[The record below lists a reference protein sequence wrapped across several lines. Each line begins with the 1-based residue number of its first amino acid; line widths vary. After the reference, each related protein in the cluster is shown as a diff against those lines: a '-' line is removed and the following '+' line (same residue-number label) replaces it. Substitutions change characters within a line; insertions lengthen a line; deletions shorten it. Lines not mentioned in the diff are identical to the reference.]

1 MSDHHLGILNT
12 PLTLPCGVVLPN
24 RLCKAAMTEG
34 LAGPDGLPNQRHERL
49 YRTWARGGVG
59 LQITGNVMVDGNHLE
74 RPGNVILD
82 RIPDASARARY
93 RAWTDAATAEGGHLW
108 MQISHAGRQTQKAV
122 NPHPK
127 SASDVMLGLPGGQF
141 ARPQPLTGEEIHAL
155 IGRYADAAAVARESG
170 FNGVQVHAAHG
181 YLISQF
187 LSPMTNRRRD
197 EWGGSLENRA
207 RFLRA
212 IVAAT
217 RAKTG
222 RDFAVSVK
230 LNSSDFQKGGFGADD
245 ARQVVAWLEADGVDL
260 IELSGG
266 TYEQPRMLEL
276 AGLEPVEEIR
286 LRPSTRQ
293 REAFFLAFA
302 SELKDVVRVPLMVTG
317 GFRTAQGMV
326 EAIRDDGIAM
336 IGLGRPLCG
345 DPLCTRA
352 LLREGTDLPRYERR
366 LGNPGHFFGVDSPVK
381 LVKAIASFAVM
392 AWYYDQIVLMAD
404 GLPNDSDP
412 ATFRRFI
419 ALQRGQA
426 AWLKARRELLA
437 DTTAR

>member
-1 MSDHHLGILNT
+1 
-12 PLTLPCGVVLPN
+12 VV
-24 RLCKAAMTEG
+24 
-34 LAGPDGLPNQRHERL
+34 
-49 YRTWARGGVG
+49 
-59 LQITGNVMVDGNHLE
+59 VDGDHLE

-82 RIPDASARARY
+82 RAMGPAELARF
-93 RAWTDAATAEGGHLW
+93 RAWADAARAEGGHVW

-127 SASDVMLGLPGGQF
+127 SASDVKLGLPGGQF
-141 ARPQPLTGEEIHAL
+141 ARPTPLTGEEIRAL
-155 IGRYADAAAVARESG
+155 VDRYAAAAAVAREAG
-170 FNGVQVHAAHG
+170 FDGVQVHAAHG

-187 LSPMTNRRRD
+187 LSPMTNRRTD

-217 RAKTG
+217 RSKTG
-222 RDFAVSVK
+222 RDFAISVK

-286 LRPSTRQ
+286 LRASTRQ

-302 SELKDVVRVPLMVTG
+302 SELRDVVRVPLMVTG
-317 GFRTAQGMV
+317 GFRTAQGME

-345 DPLCTRA
+345 DPLCTQR
-352 LLREGTDLPRYERR
+352 LLREGADLPRFEKQ
-366 LGNPGHFFGVDSPVK
+366 LGNPGHFFGVDSPLK
-381 LVKAIASFAVM
+381 LVKTVASFSVM
-392 AWYYDQIVLMAD
+392 AWYYDQIVLM
-404 GLPNDSDP
+404 GEGKPNDPDP
-412 ATFRRFI
+412 SCFHRFV
-419 ALQRGQA
+419 ALQRSQA
-426 AWLKARRELLA
+426 AWLKARRALR
-437 DTTAR
+437 D